1 MAKRYQKKIQI
12 TNLENQLPLKIM
24 DKRSIFL
31 IHKAL
36 LKIGKEKANTLCVKL
51 YHVLLM

>member
-12 TNLENQLPLKIM
+12 TNQLPLKIM

-31 IHKAL
+31 IHKVL
-36 LKIGKEKANTLCVKL
+36 LKIGKEKANTFCVKL
-51 YHVLLM
+51 YHVLLT